1 MREKMT
7 IKRVSFSWVG
17 VNDFQKAKDF
27 FCKTLGL
34 KISDEQAEFGW
45 MELCGPDRS
54 MVMGVGKASDQMP
67 AGINAVIMFVVDHYD
82 QTKKD
87 LAKKGI
93 QFFGEIAGIPQVPRM
108 VCFKDPDGN
117 IFQLVEETPGMTDAH

>member
-1 MREKMT
+1 MA

-17 VNDFQKAKDF
+17 VKDFKRSKDF
-27 FCKTLGL
+27 FCHTLGL
-34 KISDEQAEFGW
+34 KITDEQAEFGW
-45 MELCGPDRS
+45 MELSGPDRS
-54 MVMGVGKASDQMP
+54 MVLGVGQSTEQMP
-67 AGINAVIMFVVDHYD
+67 AGINAVVMFVVDQYD

-87 LAKKGI
+87 LAKKGV

-117 IFQLVEETPGMTDAH
+117 IFQLVEETPGLTDSVK